1 MLANYNLI
9 KHNKDDE
16 EVQGLLISATLTD
29 KMVEGLKNDE
39 QFLLLLNAMRLIC
52 NTVPDNGISCRT
64 TLKKYF
70 TTRCNL
76 LQPMELLG
84 CHCVAEFQLNNNL
97 LIDKIEDSVN
107 KYTQKT
113 LIELVYEGEDNK
125 DQILEEFRIAT

>member
-1 MLANYNLI
+1 MLSNYTLI
-9 KHNKDDE
+9 KDNKEDE
-16 EVQGLLISATLTD
+16 QVQGLLISGVLTD

-52 NTVPDNGISCRT
+52 NTVPDNGVKCRT

-70 TTRCNL
+70 TNKCNL

-107 KYTQKT
+107 KNTQKT
-113 LIELVYEGEDNK
+113 LLEMVYDGHENR
-125 DQILEEFRIAT
+125 DQILQEFRIAT